1 MVPVNGL
8 PKAVRRQDGTSAR
21 KSQQSFIILRMNTL
35 NTLLQSYS
43 DTAVAVS
50 PDGWKAFARL
60 LASRRPA
67 RIAAFTGEQSA
78 DRSGL
83 WGDFAARCRG
93 VDLRRFRSIP
103 PEPDLDCAN
112 RMIAFLRDCQADMVV
127 ALGGGSAMDAA
138 KAAYLS
144 VQTGAPVESFFGVN
158 QYSGK
163 NNRRLDT
170 VVCFPT
176 TSGTGSEVTPYSN
189 IVDRGAQVKR
199 LISDPAIIPEH
210 AFVLPEYTSGLPRR
224 ITLATGCDAL
234 AHLIEGFLNVGADG
248 HDDLANERALAGIQL
263 VTRHLPAALA
273 DAGGRT
279 EMALAATLGGMVIRH
294 KSTGLPHL
302 CSFSWFGRLEHGLA
316 AIMLLPECWRYYLGN
331 PAVRDRTMQLNA
343 IFPGASPEEVIAACR
358 RFLDACGVPAHLRD
372 VPGLDQELLETTA
385 KSAGLNRM
393 KLELAPRPVDP
404 GNSYQVLLDILRRS

>member
-1 MVPVNGL
+1 MKNL
-8 PKAVRRQDGTSAR
+8 T
-21 KSQQSFIILRMNTL
+21 
-35 NTLLQSYS
+35 TLLQSYPDS
-43 DTAVAVS
+43 AVAVS
-50 PDGWKAFARL
+50 PQGWSAFASL

-67 RIAAFTGEQSA
+67 RIAACTGEQSA

-83 WGDFAARCRG
+83 WHDFAARCQG
-93 VDLRRFRSIP
+93 VELRRFSAIP

-112 RMIAFLRDCQADMVV
+112 RLVAFLRDSGADMVV
-127 ALGGGSAMDAA
+127 ALGGGSVMDAA

-144 VQTGAPVESFFGVN
+144 AQTAAPVESFFGAN

-163 NNRRLDT
+163 NSRRLDT

-189 IVDRGAQVKR
+189 IVERSTQVKR
-199 LISDPAIIPEH
+199 LIADPAIIPAH
-210 AFVLPEYTSGLPRR
+210 AFVLPEYTSGLPRQV
-224 ITLATGCDAL
+224 TLATGCDAL
-234 AHLIEGFLNVGADG
+234 AHLIEGFLNVHAD
-248 HDDLANERALAGIQL
+248 ANDSQANARALAGIQL

-273 DAGGRT
+273 GTGGRT

-294 KSTGLPHL
+294 KPTGLPHL

-316 AIMLLPECWRYYLGN
+316 VIMLLPECWRYYLGN

-343 IFPGASPEEVIAACR
+343 IFPGGTPEEVIASCR
-358 RFLDACGVPAHLRD
+358 RFLDECGVPARVRD

-385 KSAGLNRM
+385 RSAGLNRM

-404 GNSYQVLLDILRRS
+404 DHSYQVLLDILARS

>member
-1 MVPVNGL
+1 M
-8 PKAVRRQDGTSAR
+8 KT
-21 KSQQSFIILRMNTL
+21 ILS
-35 NTLLQSYS
+35 LLQSYS

-50 PDGWKAFARL
+50 PHGWSAFARL
-60 LASRRPA
+60 LDSRRPT

-83 WGDFAARCRG
+83 SNDFAARCQG
-93 VDLRRFRSIP
+93 INLRRFRAIP
-103 PEPDLDCAN
+103 TEPDLACVK
-112 RMIAFLRDCQADMVV
+112 RLIAFLRDCQADMVV
-127 ALGGGSAMDAA
+127 ALGGGSVMDAA

-144 VQTGAPVESFFGVN
+144 AQTGAPVESFFGVN

-163 NNRRLDT
+163 NSRRLDT
-170 VVCFPT
+170 VICFPT

-199 LISDPAIIPEH
+199 LISDPAIIPEY

-234 AHLIEGFLNVGADG
+234 AHLIEGFLNIGADAN
-248 HDDLANERALAGIQL
+248 DRLANARALAGIQL
-263 VTRHLPAALA
+263 VTHHLPAALA
-273 DAGGRT
+273 DTGGRA
-279 EMALAATLGGMVIRH
+279 EMALASTLGGMVIRH

-302 CSFSWFGRLEHGLA
+302 CSFSWFGRIEHGLA

-343 IFPGASPEEVIAACR
+343 IFPGATPEEVIASFR
-358 RFLDACGVPAHLRD
+358 RFLDACSVPAHLRD
-372 VPGLDQELLETTA
+372 LPGLDQELLETTA
-385 KSAGLNRM
+385 RSAGLNRM

-404 GNSYQVLLDILRRS
+404 DKSYQILLDILGRC

>member
-1 MVPVNGL
+1 M
-8 PKAVRRQDGTSAR
+8 K
-21 KSQQSFIILRMNTL
+21 TL
-35 NTLLQSYS
+35 TRLLQSYS
-43 DTAVAVS
+43 DTTVAVS
-50 PDGWKAFARL
+50 PDGWSAFVRL
-60 LASRRPA
+60 LASRRPV
-67 RIAAFTGEQSA
+67 RIAAFTGEHSA

-83 WGDFAARCRG
+83 WSDFAARCQG
-93 VDLRRFRSIP
+93 VDLCRFRAIP
-103 PEPDLDCAN
+103 PEPDLACIG
-112 RMIAFLRDCQADMVV
+112 RMVDFLRDCQADMVV

-144 VQTGAPVESFFGVN
+144 AQTGAPVESFFGVN
-158 QYSGK
+158 QYSDK
-163 NNRRLDT
+163 NSRRLDT

-189 IVDRGAQVKR
+189 IVDRDAQVKR

-210 AFVLPEYTSGLPRR
+210 AFVLPEYTSGLPQR

-234 AHLIEGFLNVGADG
+234 AHLVEGFLNVGADAN
-248 HDDLANERALAGIQL
+248 DSLANERALAGIEL
-263 VTRHLPAALA
+263 VTRHLPEALA
-273 DAGGRT
+273 DTGGRA

-294 KSTGLPHL
+294 KSTGLPNL

-331 PAVRDRTMQLNA
+331 PAVRERTMQLNA
-343 IFPGASPEEVIAACR
+343 IFPGATPEEVIAACR
-358 RFLDACGVPAHLRD
+358 HFLDACGVPARLHD
-372 VPGLDQELLETTA
+372 VPGLNQELLETTA

-404 GNSYQVLLDILRRS
+404 DNSYNVLLDILQRS